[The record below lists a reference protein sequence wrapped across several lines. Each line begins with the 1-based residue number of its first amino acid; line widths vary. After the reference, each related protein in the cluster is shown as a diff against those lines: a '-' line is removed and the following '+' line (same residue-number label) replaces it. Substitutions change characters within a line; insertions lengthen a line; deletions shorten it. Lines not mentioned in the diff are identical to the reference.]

1 MDKEMKRE
9 KIKDK
14 LYGHELKDIW
24 NKTENILHEYLK
36 ASIQKD
42 KRPLE
47 LMKNAKNEL
56 NSMDYTSLMFRYPY
70 DLDYKNQQLIGNQV
84 HNYGIDYQAP
94 MDNFERVYNYLLA
107 CFHSVY
113 DKYENLENEIHIII
127 FDDLGFV
134 NISDVMRKTDK
145 S

>member
-1 MDKEMKRE
+1 MKRE